1 MSKRAYPYPL
11 VKGTH
16 RRSWIVLALIGFAFF
31 SFLKVWQTI
40 RVDQLNRRNAQ
51 LNNELQKLADENA
64 LLQARIEQLKSEERI
79 VTIARERLGL
89 VSAPKISIPPAP
101 D

>member
-1 MSKRAYPYPL
+1 MSRGAVAYPL
-11 VKGTH
+11 VKGTR
-16 RRSWIVLALIGFAFF
+16 RRSWVVLALVGFAFF

-51 LNNELQKLADENA
+51 FNNELQKLADENA
-64 LLQARIEQLKSEERI
+64 LLQARIEELKSEERI
-79 VTIARERLGL
+79 VAIARDRLGL
-89 VSAPKISIPPAP
+89 VTAPKISIPPAP